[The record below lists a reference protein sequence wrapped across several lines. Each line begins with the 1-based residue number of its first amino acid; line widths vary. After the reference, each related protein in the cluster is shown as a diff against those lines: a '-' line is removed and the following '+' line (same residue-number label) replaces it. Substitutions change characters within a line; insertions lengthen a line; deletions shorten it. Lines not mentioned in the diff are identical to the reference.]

1 MRLSLAIFATY
12 LATIT
17 VALPT
22 TPMAEAGSL
31 SPSKPMDNLIFA
43 YGGGP
48 NAKETRE
55 QQNEKRCDIT
65 DLECWQHGHAVEQE
79 KRCDIT
85 DLECWQHGGH
95 AVERR
100 ESESGPVYGIPAALD
115 V

>member
-1 MRLSLAIFATY
+1 
-12 LATIT
+12 
-17 VALPT
+17 
-22 TPMAEAGSL
+22 
-31 SPSKPMDNLIFA
+31 MDNLIFA

-48 NAKETRE
+48 NAKELRK

-65 DLECWQHGHAVEQE
+65 DLECWQHGGG
-79 KRCDIT
+79 
-85 DLECWQHGGH
+85 GGH